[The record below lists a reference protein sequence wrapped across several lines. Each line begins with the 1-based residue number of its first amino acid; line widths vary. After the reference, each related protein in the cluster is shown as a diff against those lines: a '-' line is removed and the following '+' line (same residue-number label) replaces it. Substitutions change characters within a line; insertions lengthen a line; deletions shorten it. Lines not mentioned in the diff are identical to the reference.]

1 MQKKSAAKATPS
13 KKAVSAKTLPK
24 KATKNAHAKESVAKK
39 VTPHLAKNVKYE
51 ESLTKATMYNTI
63 ADATGL
69 SRKQVVSVFDCL
81 GEVIKGHIRPKAV
94 GVCSIGGLFKIEVK
108 QKAATKSRKGKNPF
122 TGEEITIKAKPARQ
136 VVKLRAL
143 KKLKEMAS

>member
-1 MQKKSAAKATPS
+1 MTMQKKSSAKVTAA
-13 KKAVSAKTLPK
+13 KKAVPAKKTTKMSAPKETAAKKAVAPLLPK
-24 KATKNAHAKESVAKK
+24 NI
-39 VTPHLAKNVKYE
+39 KYDDA
-51 ESLTKATMYNTI
+51 LTKATMYNTM

-81 GEVIKGHIRPKAV
+81 GQIIKGHIRPKAI
-94 GVCSIGGLFKIEVK
+94 GVCSIAGLLKIEVK
-108 QKAATKSRKGKNPF
+108 QKAATKARKGKNPF
-122 TGEEITIKAKPARQ
+122 TGEEIMIKAKPARQ